1 MKKQIYIADSKIVG
15 KDIAKSVFD
24 TDKYELHFFDTKLET
39 EEQLIENCKG
49 ADALIVTDCDVTDKV
64 MEAIPT
70 LKYISGAI
78 IGFNTID
85 IEAAKKRG
93 IPVSNNPRYCTNE
106 VADHTCALIMT
117 LNRHILQLNKEVQ
130 TEYKWSRGQTIPAK
144 DVRRLN
150 TQTLGLFGFGAIAKA
165 VAKRMQAFGLT
176 VIAYDPYV
184 SKEVGASLDV
194 EMVEIPELCKRA
206 NIISIHMPH
215 MASTDKMINKSLFD
229 MMEQKP
235 IIVNCARGGVVNE
248 TDLAAALDE
257 GKILA
262 AGLDV
267 VADERASIKNSPF
280 IGRDNVILTPHAA
293 YYSYDA
299 RIEMQELGCKHVV
312 WFFEGQTDKLPIVN
326 GVK

>member
-1 MKKQIYIADSKIVG
+1 MKKKVYIADETIVSRS
-15 KDIAKSVFD
+15 IAESIFD
-24 TDKYELHFFDTKLET
+24 PEKYELHFATSKT
-39 EEQLIENCKG
+39 EEELIANCKD
-49 ADALIVTDCDVTDKV
+49 AQALIVTDCDLTKKALDAMPNLEYV
-64 MEAIPT
+64 
-70 LKYISGAI
+70 SGAI

-85 IEAAKKRG
+85 LEETKRRN

-117 LNRHILQLNKEVQ
+117 LNRYILELNRDVQ
-130 TEYKWSRGQTIPAK
+130 VDHKWTRGHSIPGNK
-144 DVRRLN
+144 IRRLN
-150 TQTLGLFGFGAIAKA
+150 TQVLGLFGFGAIAKA

-184 SKEVGASLDV
+184 SKEAGAALDV
-194 EMVEIPELCKRA
+194 EMVEIDELCKRA

-229 MMEQKP
+229 KMEQHP
-235 IIVNCARGGVVNE
+235 VIINCARGGVIDEDDFVE
-248 TDLAAALDE
+248 ALKS
-257 GKILA
+257 GQLSG

-267 VADERASIKNSPF
+267 VTDERAP
-280 IGRDNVILTPHAA
+280 IGENPLVGLDHVIITPHAA

-299 RIEMQELGCKHVV
+299 RIEMQELSCKHVV
-312 WFFEGQTDKLPIVN
+312 WFYDGETDKLPIVN

>member
-1 MKKQIYIADSKIVG
+1 MKKQIYICDPKIISKE
-15 KDIAKSVFD
+15 IAQSVFD
-24 TDKYELHFFDTKLET
+24 AEKYELHFAEKKLET
-39 EEQLIENCKG
+39 QDEIIANCKE
-49 ADALIVTDCDVTDKV
+49 ADALIVTDCDVTAKV
-64 MEAIPT
+64 VEALPN
-70 LKYISGAI
+70 LKYVSGAI

-85 IEAAKKRG
+85 LEATKKAG

-184 SKEVGASLDV
+184 TKEQAAPLGV

-206 NIISIHMPH
+206 NVISIHMPH
-215 MASTDKMINKSLFD
+215 MAATDKMINKSLFD
-229 MMEQKP
+229 MMEQRP

-248 TDLAAALDE
+248 ADLAKALDE
-257 GKILA
+257 GKVMA

-267 VADERASIKNSPF
+267 VADERASIKESPF

-299 RIEMQELGCKHVV
+299 RIEMQELGCKHIV
-312 WFFEGQTDKLPIVN
+312 WFFEGHKDKCPIVN

>member
-1 MKKQIYIADSKIVG
+1 MQI
-15 KDIAKSVFD
+15 
-24 TDKYELHFFDTKLET
+24 
-39 EEQLIENCKG
+39 
-49 ADALIVTDCDVTDKV
+49 ALIVTDCDVTAKV
-64 MEAIPT
+64 VDAIPN
-70 LKYISGAI
+70 LKYVSGAI

-85 IEAAKKRG
+85 LEATKKRG

-184 SKEVGASLDV
+184 TKEQAAPFGVD
-194 EMVEIPELCKRA
+194 MVEIPELCKRA

-229 MMEQKP
+229 MMEQRP

-248 TDLAAALDE
+248 QDLAKALDE
-257 GKILA
+257 GKIMA

-267 VADERASIKNSPF
+267 VADERVSIKESPF
-280 IGRDNVILTPHAA
+280 YRK
-293 YYSYDA
+293 
-299 RIEMQELGCKHVV
+299 R
-312 WFFEGQTDKLPIVN
+312 
-326 GVK
+326 

>member
-1 MKKQIYIADSKIVG
+1 MKKQIYICDPKIISKE
-15 KDIAKSVFD
+15 IAQSVFD
-24 TDKYELHFFDTKLET
+24 AEKYELHFADKKLET
-39 EEQLIENCKG
+39 QDEIIANCKE
-49 ADALIVTDCDVTDKV
+49 ADALIVTDCDVTQKV
-64 MEAIPT
+64 VDSLPN
-70 LKYISGAI
+70 LKYVSGAI

-85 IEAAKKRG
+85 LEATKKAG
-93 IPVSNNPRYCTNE
+93 IAVSNNPRYCTNE

-130 TEYKWSRGQTIPAK
+130 TEYKWSRGQTIPAIN
-144 DVRRLN
+144 VRRLN
-150 TQTLGLFGFGAIAKA
+150 TQILGLFGFGAIAKA

-184 SKEVGASLDV
+184 TKEQAAPLNV
-194 EMVEIPELCKRA
+194 EMVDIPELCKRA
-206 NIISIHMPH
+206 NVISIHMPH

-235 IIVNCARGGVVNE
+235 IIVNCARGGVINE
-248 TDLAAALDE
+248 EDLAKALDE
-257 GKILA
+257 GKVMA

-267 VADERASIKNSPF
+267 VSDERAPIQESPF
-280 IGRDNVILTPHAA
+280 IGRDNVIITPHAA

-299 RIEMQELGCKHVV
+299 RIEMQELGCKHIV
-312 WFFEGQTDKLPIVN
+312 WFFEGQKDKCPIVN

>member
-1 MKKQIYIADSKIVG
+1 V
-15 KDIAKSVFD
+15 
-24 TDKYELHFFDTKLET
+24 T
-39 EEQLIENCKG
+39 EKVVQ
-49 ADALIVTDCDVTDKV
+49 AL
-64 MEAIPT
+64 PN

-85 IEAAKKRG
+85 LEAAKKRG

-117 LNRHILQLNKEVQ
+117 LNRHILQPNKEVQ

-144 DVRRLN
+144 EMRRMN

-184 SKEVGASLDV
+184 TKEAAAGLNV

-229 MMEQKP
+229 IMEQKP
-235 IIVNCARGGVVNE
+235 IIINCARGGVVNE
-248 TDLAAALDE
+248 KDLAQALDE
-257 GKILA
+257 GKIMA

-267 VADERASIKNSPF
+267 VADERVSIKESPF
-280 IGRDNVILTPHAA
+280 IKRDNVIITPHAA

-299 RIEMQELGCKHVV
+299 RIEMQELGCKHII
-312 WFFEGQTDKLPIVN
+312 WFFEGQKDKCPIVN